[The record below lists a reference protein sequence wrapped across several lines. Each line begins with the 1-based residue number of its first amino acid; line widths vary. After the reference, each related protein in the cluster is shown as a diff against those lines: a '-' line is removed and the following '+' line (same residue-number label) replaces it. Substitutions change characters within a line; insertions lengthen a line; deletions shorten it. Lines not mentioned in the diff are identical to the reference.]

1 MNAHLSTLHKSP
13 TVSIVNFQCEEEPHS
28 VSLPEYSGG
37 FSINF
42 TRKGAFS
49 YRIENTW
56 HDIHTHTI
64 LLENKGS
71 TYTVAHPHG
80 CGDVCTIIE
89 PQEKLL
95 EDAQAFFWC
104 KDRYPLRQGAH
115 LGYTL
120 FPVNVLP
127 SSPSL
132 DYLHS
137 YLLRAVRKLPVGGAT
152 LNVDVL
158 TAQLVTETFRT
169 LYKNGDSPV
178 VTPLDNKLK
187 QRHLETIEQAKA
199 YITGKFDMDISL
211 SQIAT
216 HVAVSEFHFS
226 RLFKQITDCSP
237 YQYLLEV
244 RLHHALLLLR
254 NTSLSVSEICF
265 ASGFNSFPH
274 FIATFTRR
282 YGVSPLKAR
291 TISSRHIS

>member
-13 TVSIVNFQCEEEPHS
+13 TVRIIDFQCGEKPHS
-28 VSLPEYSGG
+28 VSPPEYSGG

-49 YRIENTW
+49 YRIENSW

-95 EDAQAFFWC
+95 EDAQAFYWR
-104 KDRYPLRQGAH
+104 KDRYPVRQGTH
-115 LGYTL
+115 CGYTL
-120 FPVNVLP
+120 FPINALP
-127 SSPSL
+127 SSARL
-132 DYLHS
+132 DYLHTH
-137 YLLRAVRKLPVGGAT
+137 LLRAGQKLPLAEMT
-152 LNVDVL
+152 LKVDVL
-158 TAQLVTETFRT
+158 TIHLVEELFRT
-169 LYKNGDSPV
+169 IYGNSPSHTLTRLDS
-178 VTPLDNKLK
+178 TLK
-187 QRHLETIEQAKA
+187 QRHLETIERAKE
-199 YITGKFDMDISL
+199 YIINTFDTELSL
-211 SQIAT
+211 SRIAS
-216 HVAVSEFHFS
+216 HVAVSDFHFS
-226 RLFKQITDCSP
+226 RLFKQITNRSP

-254 NTSLSVSEICF
+254 NTSCSVSEICF

-274 FIATFTRR
+274 FIATFTKR
-282 YGVSPLKAR
+282 YGASPLKAR